1 MIFRDPSLTC
11 HIAVHKL
18 PSNTHLDM
26 QCIIRKRGHEMNTM
40 ALIDDIAFR
49 FGHMCKRVLA
59 FDLGVLKQPRLRAA
73 PRLRSRSPDERRLK
87 TGCHCCV
94 ESRKVKGKDAL
105 FWSQSAST
113 LLNDVSQLNDSLK
126 SREREYASLFEINSK
141 LLFSFKELER
151 KMIDAERELNYLRT
165 DPFQETGI
173 YSSVVS
179 TIPVNTQGKDA
190 LYWHQTCRTVQL
202 QYLEAKREV
211 DEKTYQFSVLS
222 TRIRELESMIQRS
235 GRIK

>member
-1 MIFRDPSLTC
+1 
-11 HIAVHKL
+11 
-18 PSNTHLDM
+18 
-26 QCIIRKRGHEMNTM
+26 
-40 ALIDDIAFR
+40 
-49 FGHMCKRVLA
+49 
-59 FDLGVLKQPRLRAA
+59 
-73 PRLRSRSPDERRLK
+73 
-87 TGCHCCV
+87 
-94 ESRKVKGKDAL
+94 
-105 FWSQSAST
+105 
-113 LLNDVSQLNDSLK
+113 VSQLNDSLK

-222 TRIRELESMIQRS
+222 NRIRELESMIQRS